1 MYIEIISKILSES
14 LLSLYPIFVKYIN
27 ISFGLQIWS
36 RFITYFLISSF
47 FIDWTFIFKN
57 ILSKSA
63 ILLSIVTIIHV
74 YVSYRGFQLLES
86 GISYIIFYTYPLIIL
101 LFAKE
106 KISYLYIFAI
116 IGIILLANTKSKN
129 ESYENKED
137 KKDTNIF
144 SKKNIIEQFP
154 YEGVVMMILA
164 ALTEAII
171 YFLVRDIK
179 TLNNWNHLFISYGLG
194 TIILSIYFSR
204 DLIQQ
209 KYNEFQSGSNKNTPE
224 IGSLHKTLYIS
235 LIINAIIGLFG
246 YLLRFYAVS
255 RLEPKTYSALSYVG
269 ILMAY
274 IYGVIINKD
283 SITFQKIIGSILI
296 LIPNIKLLKN

>member
-36 RFITYFLISSF
+36 RFITYFLISSL

-57 ILSKSA
+57 ILSQSA
-63 ILLSIVTIIHV
+63 ILLSIITIVHV

-86 GISYIIFYTYPLIIL
+86 GIAYIIFYTYPLMIL

-106 KISYLYIFAI
+106 KISYFYIFAI
-116 IGIILLANTKSKN
+116 IGIILLANTGREPLVSDNKN

-137 KKDTNIF
+137 NNIF
-144 SKKNIIEQFP
+144 SKKNITENFP
-154 YEGVVMMILA
+154 YEGIIMMILA
-164 ALTEAII
+164 ALTETII
-171 YFLVRDIK
+171 YFLIRDIK
-179 TLNNWNHLFISYGLG
+179 TFNNWNHLFISYGLS

-204 DLIQQ
+204 ELVNI
-209 KYNEFQSGSNKNTPE
+209 KYSTNIS
-224 IGSLHKTLYIS
+224 IS
-235 LIINAIIGLFG
+235 LIINAVIGLFG
-246 YLLRFYAVS
+246 YLLRFYAIT
-255 RLEPKTYSALSYVG
+255 RLETKTYSSLSYIG

-274 IYGVIINKD
+274 IYGNIINKD
-283 SITFQKIIGSILI
+283 IITIQKIIGTIFI
-296 LIPNIKLLKN
+296 LIPNISLLLNY

>member
-1 MYIEIISKILSES
+1 MYIEVVSKILSES

-36 RFITYFLISSF
+36 RFITYFFISSF
-47 FIDWTFIFKN
+47 FIDWTFILKN
-57 ILSKSA
+57 ILSKSG

-86 GISYIIFYTYPLIIL
+86 GISYIIFYTYPLMIL

-116 IGIILLANTKSKN
+116 IGIILLANSGEDNKN

-137 KKDTNIF
+137 KVGNNIF
-144 SKKNIIEQFP
+144 SKKNIKEHFP
-154 YEGVVMMILA
+154 YEGVVMIILA

-194 TIILSIYFSR
+194 AIILSIYFSR
-204 DLIQQ
+204 DLIEL
-209 KYNEFQSGSNKNTPE
+209 KYSESQSGTT
-224 IGSLHKTLYIS
+224 KTLSIS

-255 RLEPKTYSALSYVG
+255 RLETKTYSALSYIG

-283 SITFQKIIGSILI
+283 KLTMQKIIGSILI

>member
-57 ILSKSA
+57 LLSQSA
-63 ILLSIVTIIHV
+63 ILLSIITIIHV

-86 GISYIIFYTYPLIIL
+86 GIAYIIFYTYPLMIL

-116 IGIILLANTKSKN
+116 IGIILLANTGREELVSPEIMHKPPIS
-129 ESYENKED
+129 SENKED
-137 KKDTNIF
+137 KKNNNIF
-144 SKKNIIEQFP
+144 SKKNIKEQFP
-154 YEGVVMMILA
+154 YEGIIMMILA
-164 ALTEAII
+164 ALTETII
-171 YFLVRDIK
+171 YFLIRDIK
-179 TLNNWNHLFISYGLG
+179 TFNNWNHLFISYGLG
-194 TIILSIYFSR
+194 AIILSIYFSR
-204 DLIQQ
+204 ELVNI
-209 KYNEFQSGSNKNTPE
+209 KYSKN
-224 IGSLHKTLYIS
+224 ISIS
-235 LIINAIIGLFG
+235 LIINAVIGLFG
-246 YLLRFYAVS
+246 YLLRFYAIT
-255 RLEPKTYSALSYVG
+255 RLETKTYSSLSYIG

-274 IYGVIINKD
+274 VYGNIINKD
-283 SITFQKIIGSILI
+283 TITMQKIIGTIFI
-296 LIPNIKLLKN
+296 LIPNISLLLNY

>member
-1 MYIEIISKILSES
+1 MYIEVVSKILSES

-36 RFITYFLISSF
+36 RFITYFFISSF
-47 FIDWTFIFKN
+47 FIDWTFILKN
-57 ILSKSA
+57 ILSKSG

-86 GISYIIFYTYPLIIL
+86 GISYIIFYTYPLMIL

-116 IGIILLANTKSKN
+116 IGIILLANSGEDNKN

-137 KKDTNIF
+137 KVGNNIF
-144 SKKNIIEQFP
+144 SKKNIKEHFP
-154 YEGVVMMILA
+154 YEGVIMIILA

-171 YFLVRDIK
+171 YFLLRDIK

-194 TIILSIYFSR
+194 AIILSIYFSR
-204 DLIQQ
+204 DLIEL
-209 KYNEFQSGSNKNTPE
+209 KYSESQSGST
-224 IGSLHKTLYIS
+224 KTLSIS

-255 RLEPKTYSALSYVG
+255 RLETKTYSALSYIG

-283 SITFQKIIGSILI
+283 KLTMQKIIGSILI

>member
-1 MYIEIISKILSES
+1 MYIEVISKILSES

-57 ILSKSA
+57 ILTRSA

-86 GISYIIFYTYPLIIL
+86 GISYIIFYTYPLMIL

-116 IGIILLANTKSKN
+116 IGIILLANSGEDNKN
-129 ESYENKED
+129 ESYENKEN
-137 KKDTNIF
+137 KENKVNNNIF
-144 SKKNIIEQFP
+144 SKKNIKEQFP

-209 KYNEFQSGSNKNTPE
+209 KYSESESGTN
-224 IGSLHKTLYIS
+224 KTLYIS

-255 RLEPKTYSALSYVG
+255 RLETKTYSALSYIG

-283 SITFQKIIGSILI
+283 SITMQKIIGSILI

>member
-36 RFITYFLISSF
+36 RFITYFLISSL

-57 ILSKSA
+57 ILSQSA
-63 ILLSIVTIIHV
+63 ILLSIITIVHV

-86 GISYIIFYTYPLIIL
+86 GIAYIIFYTYPLMIL

-116 IGIILLANTKSKN
+116 IGIILLANTGREPLVSDNKN

-137 KKDTNIF
+137 NNIF
-144 SKKNIIEQFP
+144 SKKNITENFP
-154 YEGVVMMILA
+154 YEGIIMMILA
-164 ALTEAII
+164 ALTETII
-171 YFLVRDIK
+171 YFLIRDIK
-179 TLNNWNHLFISYGLG
+179 TFNNWNHLFISYGLS

-204 DLIQQ
+204 ELVNI
-209 KYNEFQSGSNKNTPE
+209 KYSTNIS
-224 IGSLHKTLYIS
+224 IS
-235 LIINAIIGLFG
+235 LIINAVIGLFG
-246 YLLRFYAVS
+246 YLLRFYAIT
-255 RLEPKTYSALSYVG
+255 RLETKTYSSLSYIG

-274 IYGVIINKD
+274 IYGNIINKD
-283 SITFQKIIGSILI
+283 IITIQKIIGTIFI
-296 LIPNIKLLKN
+296 LIPNISLLLNY

>member
-1 MYIEIISKILSES
+1 MYIEVISKILSES

-36 RFITYFLISSF
+36 RFITYFFISSF
-47 FIDWTFIFKN
+47 FIDWTFILKN
-57 ILSKSA
+57 LLSKTA

-86 GISYIIFYTYPLIIL
+86 GISYIIFYTYPLMIL

-106 KISYLYIFAI
+106 KISYLYIFAV
-116 IGIILLANTKSKN
+116 IGIILLANTEEKPLISDNKN
-129 ESYENKED
+129 EQEN
-137 KKDTNIF
+137 NIF
-144 SKKNIIEQFP
+144 SKKNITEKFP

-164 ALTEAII
+164 AITETII
-171 YFLVRDIK
+171 YFLVKDIK

-194 TIILSIYFSR
+194 AIILSIYFSK
-204 DLIQQ
+204 DLLNI
-209 KYNEFQSGSNKNTPE
+209 KYTEAEDNFYVSGKEAAKISNKN
-224 IGSLHKTLYIS
+224 ISIS

-246 YLLRFYAVS
+246 YLLRFYAIS
-255 RLEPKTYSALSYVG
+255 RLETKTYSSLSYIG

-274 IYGVIINKD
+274 IYGIIMNKD
-283 SITFQKIIGSILI
+283 VITMQKIIGSILI
-296 LIPNIKLLKN
+296 LIPNIILL